1 MMRRIEILPA
11 FVFIAFLSFLS
22 CDKKDTMKE
31 EAQGYVMPKDPKL
44 ETLSAVKGQFP
55 FVTLSGRVSELED
68 IGPDFAYGIQY
79 STDWYFTAKTT
90 TKIRLGRTYTEDPFS
105 ITLTDLIPGQEYF
118 YRAFCVNNRKVF
130 NAPLKSFKYTWD
142 VPEVTT
148 LSAELNDTGVVVCKA
163 YIDNLTYIAKY
174 FADSTV
180 SAEDCILRCG
190 ISYSPFNGYDPYATK
205 TVYAD
210 VNNLEK
216 GDTIVCTFSDFQY
229 NTKYYYRVFFR
240 LGGMV
245 ADGNI
250 KTFKYFFVPKENG
263 VENGYDY
270 IEMGLSVRWA
280 TMNIGAVNPEDY
292 GDFFAWGETESKSYY
307 DWSTYKWCDG
317 TSSYMTKYSTGRGS
331 GAGDNKT
338 TLEPEDDVAHVKW
351 GGDWRIPTKA
361 EIDELRR
368 KCDWT
373 PKTVNGVEG
382 FLVTSNVS
390 GYKDRSI
397 FLPTA
402 GYRYES
408 NLINAGVQGYYW
420 SSSIGTDEKQGQF
433 DAHCLYFS
441 SNGNRGYICY
451 RYNGFPVRPVC
462 KEDITKRKK
471 E

>member
-190 ISYSPFNGYDPYATK
+190 ISYSPFN
-205 TVYAD
+205 
-210 VNNLEK
+210 
-216 GDTIVCTFSDFQY
+216 FSC
-229 NTKYYYRVFFR
+229 R
-240 LGGMV
+240 
-245 ADGNI
+245 
-250 KTFKYFFVPKENG
+250 
-263 VENGYDY
+263 
-270 IEMGLSVRWA
+270 
-280 TMNIGAVNPEDY
+280 
-292 GDFFAWGETESKSYY
+292 
-307 DWSTYKWCDG
+307 
-317 TSSYMTKYSTGRGS
+317 
-331 GAGDNKT
+331 
-338 TLEPEDDVAHVKW
+338 
-351 GGDWRIPTKA
+351 
-361 EIDELRR
+361 
-368 KCDWT
+368 
-373 PKTVNGVEG
+373 
-382 FLVTSNVS
+382 
-390 GYKDRSI
+390 
-397 FLPTA
+397 
-402 GYRYES
+402 
-408 NLINAGVQGYYW
+408 
-420 SSSIGTDEKQGQF
+420 
-433 DAHCLYFS
+433 
-441 SNGNRGYICY
+441 
-451 RYNGFPVRPVC
+451 
-462 KEDITKRKK
+462 
-471 E
+471 